1 MSRLRK
7 IVALFTVAAALL
19 VGGVVVWAD
28 SSVRAP
34 GPLAEST
41 SLVVTKGAGLTEI
54 AHKLAGRGV
63 IDSPTLF
70 VLVAWIDGAQH
81 QLRAGE
87 YAFEERVSIRQAI
100 DILREGRTVVRRVTI
115 AEGLTSQEVVAVL
128 KDADGLEGDLQAT
141 PPEGSLLPNTY
152 HYSLGDSRTAIVDRM
167 TAAMQTTLAALWE
180 ERASGLPLATPQ
192 EALIL
197 ASIVEKETA
206 VPEERARVAAVFV
219 NRLRKR
225 MRLESDPTVVYGLTG
240 GSGPLG
246 RALLRKDLRRDH
258 PYNTYRIKGLP
269 PGPIANPGRDSLAA
283 VMNPIESEEL
293 FFVADGTGGHAF
305 AKTLEEHNRNVAK
318 WRKIRR
324 EQRRKQ
330 RQRQG
335 SGG

>member
-1 MSRLRK
+1 MTTSRLRK
-7 IVALFTVAAALL
+7 IVALFAIAAALL
-19 VGGVVVWAD
+19 AGVVVWAD
-28 SSVRAP
+28 STIRAP

-41 SLVVTKGAGLTEI
+41 ALVVTKGEGLTEI
-54 AHKLAGRGV
+54 AHKLAAKGV
-63 IDSPTLF
+63 IESPTLF

-81 QLRAGE
+81 RLRAGE

-100 DILREGRTVVRRVTI
+100 DILREGRTVVRRLTI
-115 AEGLTSQEVVAVL
+115 AEGLTSQEVVTLL
-128 KDADGLEGDLQAT
+128 KDAEGLEGALEAT

-152 HYSLGDSRTAIVDRM
+152 HYSLGDSRAAILDRM
-167 TAAMQTTLAALWE
+167 TAAMRTTLVALWE
-180 ERASGLPLATPQ
+180 ERAPGLPLATPR

-206 VPEERARVAAVFV
+206 VAEERARVAAVFV
-219 NRLRKR
+219 NRLRKG

-240 GSGPLG
+240 GGGPLG

-258 PYNTYRIKGLP
+258 PYNTYRIEGLP
-269 PGPIANPGRDSLAA
+269 PGPIANPGRDSLVA
-283 VMNPIESEEL
+283 VMNPMESEEL

-305 AKTLEEHNRNVAK
+305 AKTFEEHNRNVAK

-324 EQRRKQ
+324 EQRR
-330 RQRQG
+330 RRQG